1 MITNI
6 MELILTTE
14 EYSTRRICEIFTL
27 LMRILKF
34 GRNFKNLQLLSS
46 QAKSSYGSP
55 TKNWEYPHGP
65 QKVFLISL
73 RIILLGGMLE

>member
-6 MELILTTE
+6 LELILTTE

-34 GRNFKNLQLLSS
+34 GRNFKNLQLTL
-46 QAKSSYGSP
+46 KHVTP
-55 TKNWEYPHGP
+55 
-65 QKVFLISL
+65 
-73 RIILLGGMLE
+73 